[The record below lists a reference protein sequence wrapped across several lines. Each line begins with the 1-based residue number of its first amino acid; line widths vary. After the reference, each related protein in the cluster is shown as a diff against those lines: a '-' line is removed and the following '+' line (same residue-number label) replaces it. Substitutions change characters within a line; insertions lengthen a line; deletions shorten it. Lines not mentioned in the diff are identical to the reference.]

1 MKISRLTV
9 SGIAAAC
16 LATAVTALAAD
27 PPQAS
32 KEFSRQEL
40 TRIVANARKI
50 VSTNGVQELLEI
62 PVGGTKQWISVR
74 GRDRANPVL
83 LMIHGGPASPE
94 MPTSWYFENGWE
106 DYFTVVQWDQR
117 GSGKSYNAN
126 DPKAIQPTLSLARIT
141 ADAGEVVQYLRSRY
155 GKQKIFV
162 LGHSWGSEVGLSLAR
177 QHPEWLYAYI
187 GVGQIIDA
195 RSGERVG
202 YEETLR
208 IAKATGNAQAIA
220 DLKSISPYPNEDGS
234 VPLEKIDKERNW
246 SVLFG
251 ELSWN
256 RTALD
261 YYYDLTQ
268 FSPEYTEA
276 DIDAIDK
283 GSHLSLGPL
292 LPNMMEFDFSKVT
305 EWRCPI
311 VLFVGR
317 HDFTTPSTVVAEW
330 YQRIHAP
337 GKKLIWFENSAHM
350 MMVEEPGRFLV
361 HLVQDVRP
369 YAEKGTLAAPQ
380 SSEGHG
386 SHD

>member
-1 MKISRLTV
+1 MKAS
-9 SGIAAAC
+9 C
-16 LATAVTALAAD
+16 LAFFGIVVACFATAFTTLAAD

-32 KEFSRQEL
+32 KQFTRQEL
-40 TRIVANARKI
+40 TQIVANARKI
-50 VSTNGVQELLEI
+50 VATNGVEELLEI
-62 PVGGTKQWISVR
+62 PVADTQQWISVR
-74 GRDRANPVL
+74 GRDKANPVL

-126 DPKAIQPTLSLARIT
+126 DPKVIQPTLSLPRIT
-141 ADAGEVVQYLRSRY
+141 EDAGEVVQYLRSRY

-162 LGHSWGSEVGLSLAR
+162 LGHSWGSVVGLSLAR
-177 QHPEWLYAYI
+177 QHPEWLFAYI
-187 GVGQIIDA
+187 GVGQVIDGKG
-195 RSGERVG
+195 GERVG

-208 IAKATGNAQAIA
+208 IAQATGNAQAVA
-220 DLKSISPYPNEDGS
+220 DLKSIYPYPNEDGS
-234 VPLEKIDKERNW
+234 VPLEKIDKERIW
-246 SVLFG
+246 SVRFG

-256 RTALD
+256 RTGLD

-276 DIDAIDK
+276 DINAIDL

-292 LPNMMEFDFSKVT
+292 LPYMTGFDFSKVT

-311 VLFVGR
+311 VLFAGR
-317 HDFTTPSTVVAEW
+317 HDFTTPSTVAAEW

-337 GKKLIWFENSAHM
+337 SKKLVWFENSAHM
-350 MMVEEPGRFLV
+350 MMVEEPGRFLL

-369 YAEKGTLAAPQ
+369 YAGKK
-380 SSEGHG
+380 SN

>member
-1 MKISRLTV
+1 MQVSRSAFFSIV
-9 SGIAAAC
+9 VAC
-16 LATAVTALAAD
+16 FATAVTTLGAD
-27 PPQAS
+27 LPLTS
-32 KEFSRQEL
+32 KQFTRQEL
-40 TRIVANARKI
+40 TQIVANARKI
-50 VSTNGVQELLEI
+50 VATNGVEELLEI
-62 PVGGTKQWISVR
+62 PVADTQQWISVR
-74 GRDRANPVL
+74 GRDKANPVL

-126 DPKAIQPTLSLARIT
+126 DPKVIEPTLSLPRIT
-141 ADAGEVVQYLRSRY
+141 EDAGEVVQYLRSRY

-162 LGHSWGSEVGLSLAR
+162 LGHSWGSIVGLSLAR
-177 QHPEWLYAYI
+177 EHPDWLYAYI
-187 GVGQIIDA
+187 GVGQVIDGKG
-195 RSGERVG
+195 GERVG

-208 IAKATGNAQAIA
+208 IARATGNAQAVA
-220 DLKSISPYPNEDGS
+220 DLKSIYPYPNEDGS
-234 VPLEKIDKERNW
+234 VPLEKIDKERIW
-246 SVLFG
+246 SVRFG

-256 RTALD
+256 RTSLD

-276 DIDAIDK
+276 DISAIDL

-292 LPNMMEFDFSKVT
+292 LPYMTGFDFSKVT

-311 VLFVGR
+311 VLFAGR
-317 HDFTTPSTVVAEW
+317 HDFTTPSTVAAEW
-330 YQRIHAP
+330 YRRIHAP
-337 GKKLIWFENSAHM
+337 GKKLVWFENSAHM
-350 MMVEEPGRFLV
+350 MMVEEPGRFLL

-369 YAEKGTLAAPQ
+369 FAGKR
-380 SSEGHG
+380 SN